1 MIEARAIPSTMS
13 NTVRA
18 PQQYKQ
24 PSRKGRK
31 AWRKNVDITPVQQGL
46 ESLREEIR
54 QGGPIAEKPSED
66 IFVVD
71 LAGSEDIKKK
81 HRLPKPLKADQI
93 LAERSAVP
101 AVDGRKRTQSRL
113 GDGIYE
119 PSSKRQRKDWVSK
132 KEVQR
137 LKQSITKQS
146 HLDTEQVEDNAAA
159 GFDLWD
165 STSAEPAAVTRA
177 DEYIPKPKPKVAPR
191 TISQPPTALTAIG
204 KPIKAVRAPDA
215 GTSYNPSFD
224 DWDDL
229 LNREGA
235 KELSAEQA
243 RQQAAEAEAEKEAR
257 LAAIAAAVDRD
268 GQSDYESAWSGF
280 ETENEEDMLKAKRP
294 KRKTPAQQHRAKRRI
309 KDEQLARHEAAT
321 KAKQK
326 RDENIASALTEINDK
341 QSDMEAAQSGQ
352 EETTEAADDSQLR
365 RRKLGKVPIPEKP
378 LELVLPDELQESLRR
393 LKPEGNLMGDRF
405 RNLLVNGKIESR
417 KPVLQ
422 PRKKRVKLTEK
433 WSYKDFEI
441 SV

>member
-1 MIEARAIPSTMS
+1 M
-13 NTVRA
+13 VRE
-18 PQQYKQ
+18 PQQHKQ
-24 PSRKGRK
+24 PSRKGKK
-31 AWRKNVDITPVQQGL
+31 AWRKNVDITSVQQGL

-54 QGGPIAEKPSED
+54 HGGPIAEKRSED
-66 IFVVD
+66 LFVVD
-71 LAGSEDIKKK
+71 VAGSDDIKKK
-81 HRLPKPLKADQI
+81 HKLSKPLKADQI

-101 AVDGRKRTQSRL
+101 AVDGRKRARSNL

-137 LKQSITKQS
+137 LKESLSKQS
-146 HLDTEQVEDNAAA
+146 YLATDQVEDETGA

-165 STSAEPAAVTRA
+165 LMLAEPASITPQ
-177 DEYIPKPKPKVAPR
+177 DEYLPKPKPKVAPQSIR
-191 TISQPPTALTAIG
+191 QPPTALTAIG
-204 KPIKAVRAPDA
+204 KPVKAIQTPDA
-215 GTSYNPSFD
+215 GKSYNPAFE

-235 KELSAEQA
+235 KETSAEQA
-243 RQQAAEAEAEKEAR
+243 RRQAAQAEAEKEAR
-257 LAAIAAAVDRD
+257 LATIAAAVDKE

-280 ETENEEDMLKAKRP
+280 DTENEEEMLRKKRP
-294 KRKTPAQQHRAKRRI
+294 QRKTPAQRNKIKRRQ
-309 KDEQLARHEAAT
+309 KMEQLARHEAAS

-326 RDENIASALTEINDK
+326 RDEDLAMAVAEVND
-341 QSDMEAAQSGQ
+341 DRDLEAAQNG
-352 EETTEAADDSQLR
+352 TEDQGVVDDTRLR

-393 LKPEGNLMGDRF
+393 LKPEGNLMSDRF

-417 KPVLQ
+417 KPVVQ
-422 PRKKRVKLTEK
+422 ARKKRVKMTEK

-441 SV
+441 QV

>member
-1 MIEARAIPSTMS
+1 MPTA
-13 NTVRA
+13 VRE
-18 PQQYKQ
+18 PQQYRQ
-24 PSRKGRK
+24 PSRKGKK
-31 AWRKNVDITPVQQGL
+31 AWRKNVDITPIQQGL

-54 QGGPIAEKPSED
+54 QGGPIAERPSED
-66 IFVVD
+66 IFVIDV
-71 LAGSEDIKKK
+71 AGSDDIQKK

-101 AVDGRKRTQSRL
+101 AVDGRKRTQSKL

-137 LKQSITKQS
+137 LKQSISKQS
-146 HLDTEQVEDNAAA
+146 HLDTEQVEDDAGA

-165 STSAEPAAVTRA
+165 STPAEPAAVTRT
-177 DEYIPKPKPKVAPR
+177 DEYIPKPRPKVAPR

-215 GTSYNPSFD
+215 GTSYNPSFE

-243 RQQAAEAEAEKEAR
+243 RQQAAQAEAEREAR
-257 LAAIAAAVDRD
+257 LAAVAAAVDRE

-280 ETENEEDMLKAKRP
+280 DTENEEEILKAKRP
-294 KRKTPAQQHRAKRRI
+294 KRKTPAQQHRAKRRM
-309 KDEQLARHEAAT
+309 KEEQLARHEAAM

-326 RDENIASALTEINDK
+326 RDEVVAMALAEVNQDRDLEVTPD
-341 QSDMEAAQSGQ
+341 DA
-352 EETTEAADDSQLR
+352 EENQAADDTQLR

-393 LKPEGNLMGDRF
+393 LTPEGNLMNDRF

-422 PRKKRVKLTEK
+422 ARKKRVKLTEK

-441 SV
+441 PV